1 MKKASPE
8 LDIANELLALEPP
21 HPMLPLPS
29 PEQVLSAL
37 RDEAGKT
44 QLAEL
49 FEFRRAAIA
58 NANHDPLRHLLEP
71 EYWGDVRAQLADKIK
86 TIIVLGGNRSGKSFC
101 CAKLVVE
108 AVITHPGTLIVC
120 VSEDEKASI
129 ETQQNLVWRFL
140 PPDLKAACHNK
151 RDPQGV
157 FYLNYSEANGFSE
170 RKIVL
175 PRVRYNRGN
184 PSKILF
190 ATYNESPGDYEGMEF
205 GHAEDWTI
213 AWWAD
218 ENLRLNWLNMFQRR
232 GKFRPGSGL
241 WSYTP
246 INGITPTI
254 KEAVGKTAVTI
265 KTRQAK
271 LLPDRINV
279 PGLKRGEMPY
289 LQIGALPNSRVF
301 YFHSEM
307 SPFGPGPNGSGKPY
321 AESVAEDCKG
331 KPTEYIK
338 RIAYGYTEDIIGLCY
353 PKFRRDVHVV
363 KPEDL
368 PEEGTNYC
376 YIDPAGERNWF
387 LLWVRVARGNP
398 RRFYIYRE
406 WPDMVRYGEWAV
418 PSSRVINQD
427 TRKGWDGDRGPAQRN
442 QGWGVVRYKTLLL
455 TEETIAPTIDSDGHW
470 TEPDPL
476 RRKVL
481 DEAMAGAEIQ
491 PLTVSDGRSVWNEA
505 KLDLLRQRHPDPIR
519 EPIRLRKLDPRAAVN
534 TQASEKGGT
543 NLVNLFAMET
553 RKSTGELE
561 APRMTVLP
569 AYTGKGRIDDGV
581 SHVAQLLDYNED
593 EPVCPVIN
601 EPKLYVAD
609 HCKQLI
615 WMFENYTSLGGEEGG
630 CKDPAD
636 LVRYLAQDDDAR
648 HIAPGGKLAVHGN
661 LMSQ

>member
-1 MKKASPE
+1 MYECDPPQSMPKLFPLDNQSDCE
-8 LDIANELLALEPP
+8 LPYAETVVDITYCRQDVIWDFTVPRYGNYFHAG
-21 HPMLPLPS
+21 
-29 PEQVLSAL
+29 VLHH
-37 RDEAGKT
+37 
-44 QLAEL
+44 
-49 FEFRRAAIA
+49 
-58 NANHDPLRHLLEP
+58 N
-71 EYWGDVRAQLADKIK
+71 
-86 TIIVLGGNRSGKSFC
+86 SGKSYLC
-101 CAKLVVE
+101 GKLAVE
-108 AVITHPGTLIVC
+108 AITTKPGTLIVC

-129 ETQQNLVWRFL
+129 ETQQKVIWTFL
-140 PPDLKAACHNK
+140 SPDLKAACHNK
-151 RDPQGV
+151 RDPHGV

-170 RKIVL
+170 RKLVL
-175 PRVRYNRGN
+175 PKPKYHRGS

-205 GHAEDWTI
+205 GHAEDWTV

-218 ENLRLNWLNMFQRR
+218 ENLRLNWLQMFLRR
-232 GKFRPGSGL
+232 GKFRPGTGL

-254 KEAVGKTAVTI
+254 KEAVGKTAVTL

-271 LLPDRINV
+271 LLQERINV
-279 PGLKRGEMPY
+279 PGLKKGEMPY
-289 LQIGALPNSRVF
+289 MQIGALPSSRVF

-321 AESVAEDCKG
+321 AESVAEDCAG
-331 KPTEYIK
+331 KPTEYVK

-363 KPEDL
+363 RQQDL

-406 WPDMVRYGEWAV
+406 WPDKQRYGEWAV

-442 QGWGVVRYKTLLL
+442 QGWGVVRYKTLML
-455 TEETIAPTIDSDGHW
+455 TEETIQPALDSEGRW
-470 TEPDPL
+470 QEPDPH
-476 RRKVL
+476 RRAIL
-481 DEAMAGAEIQ
+481 DSTMESCEIN
-491 PLTVSDGRSVWNEA
+491 PLTTTNGFTIWNEEKVNQLKA
-505 KLDLLRQRHPDPIR
+505 LHPEPIR
-519 EPIRLRKLDPRAAVN
+519 EKIRLRKLDPRAAVN

-543 NLVNLFAMET
+543 NLVNLFAQES
-553 RKSTGELE
+553 RKPSGELE

-581 SHVAQLLDYNED
+581 THVAQLLEYNE
-593 EPVCPVIN
+593 EQPVCPVIN
-601 EPKLYVAD
+601 EPKLYVTD
-609 HCKQLI
+609 TCQQI
-615 WMFENYTSLGGEEGG
+615 MWMFENYTSLGGEEGG

-636 LVRYLAQDDDAR
+636 LVRYMAQDDDAR
-648 HIAPGGKLAVHGN
+648 HVTQEGRIKTYGN
-661 LMSQ
+661 VFQQ